1 MACGGGGGRSASA
14 RSLPYVGSGSV
25 GVSSQSSTGVITSCG
40 VGVIVFPVRC
50 GRLDRSSHSS
60 WCVVAPFTAS
70 SSTYVVVPFAEMAA
84 RAGAVGGGG
93 THAPKIR
100 GPMWCSMVLISLK
113 RLRSHL
119 W

>member
-14 RSLPYVGSGSV
+14 SSLPYVGSGSV

-84 RAGAVGGGG
+84 RTGAVGIGG
-93 THAPKIR
+93 THAPKMR
-100 GPMWCSMVLISLK
+100 RPMRCSMVYCYK
-113 RLRSHL
+113 GHRRAH
-119 W
+119 